1 MKRFI
6 KISMILLCVFVLTG
20 CDFGKEETYKYKL
33 ALYNLNEIDNVTI
46 DTLGQYDNNIE
57 ITDKSKIKVIYYM
70 FEGKKSNKASK
81 GDNPEDPDK
90 LYSVSFNTEHTS
102 RSLYIYEKDGK
113 YYIEEP
119 NEGLYKSNEED
130 FEKLESMLKDNNY
143 KYKIDN
149 YKSDDIKKVVISS
162 MGQFDEPVELTDNR
176 NISILYNIFSNK
188 RSNIESTD
196 YNPDSP
202 EALYHVKFYDNNDDI
217 NLKEFYIYK
226 KGNKY
231 FIEQSFV
238 GIFISSDSEFDIVKN
253 LSDSNQKTE
262 EKGNK

>member
-6 KISMILLCVFVLTG
+6 KISMILICIFLITG
-20 CDFGKEETYKYKL
+20 CDFGKEEEYKYKL
-33 ALYNLNEIDNVTI
+33 TLYNLNEIDNVTI
-46 DTLGQYDNNIE
+46 DTLGQFDNLIE
-57 ITDKSKIKVIYYM
+57 ITDKSKIKIIYYM
-70 FEGKKSNKASK
+70 FEGKKSNEESS
-81 GDNPEDPDK
+81 GDNPENPDK
-90 LYSVSFNTEHTS
+90 LYSVSFNTEHNK
-102 RSLYIYEKDGK
+102 RSIFIFKKDDK
-113 YYIEEP
+113 YYIEEA
-119 NEGLYKSNEED
+119 NEGLYESSEED
-130 FEKLESMLKDNNY
+130 FEKLESMLKDNDY

-149 YKSDDIKKVVISS
+149 YKIDDVKKVIISS

-202 EALYHVKFYDNNDDI
+202 EVLFHVRFYDNKEGI
-217 NLKEFYIYK
+217 NPKEFYIYK

-238 GIFISSDSEFDIVKN
+238 GIFISSESEFDIVKG
-253 LSDSNQKTE
+253 LSESNQKTE
-262 EKGNK
+262 KKEG